1 MHNVSSRTLKVDD
14 PSSQLNC
21 LFYDFLLSRQL
32 NLYQFLAQLEQ
43 TCSSELFSSLIFMD
57 SYSDK
62 SIYQSLINRKIDHLT
77 NKTTA
82 IQESVL
88 DLLKVDA
95 FRKSS
100 KFGIMI
106 KKTGEALLTDKD
118 VQVWFM
124 KCYMQ
129 IAALEIAESHGLT
142 LKEGDKKIL
151 GQYKK
156 EINKIYFLKLFR
168 IYGFKLPLFTPLI
181 CALLVAQIDQMPLS
195 FIETAYYAPD
205 VDIGFMNILN
215 TSGGGIFLLFCALFF
230 YTILFKHDLLDKA
243 FSLRTLYLKVI
254 LQTRSLIGITIT
266 NLFILHGIFTFSPA
280 SLFFEKDSIGY
291 HIASQNYEKAENLL
305 AEKTWHSDQLNYV
318 KAQLLLAQ
326 KDSIPADQ
334 FKMQF
339 ISATD
344 QLVSDYRA
352 DRLPEW
358 ANNYV
363 VAKVLEERNIDT
375 DLMTF
380 EEARMYFFIC
390 HLFLFLSFF
399 IDDYKIRKI
408 REFFES
414 NKDHRKIKNLIY

>member
-1 MHNVSSRTLKVDD
+1 M
-14 PSSQLNC
+14 
-21 LFYDFLLSRQL
+21 
-32 NLYQFLAQLEQ
+32 
-43 TCSSELFSSLIFMD
+43 
-57 SYSDK
+57 
-62 SIYQSLINRKIDHLT
+62 
-77 NKTTA
+77 
-82 IQESVL
+82 
-88 DLLKVDA
+88 
-95 FRKSS
+95 
-100 KFGIMI
+100 
-106 KKTGEALLTDKD
+106 
-118 VQVWFM
+118 
-124 KCYMQ
+124 
-129 IAALEIAESHGLT
+129 
-142 LKEGDKKIL
+142 
-151 GQYKK
+151 
-156 EINKIYFLKLFR
+156 
-168 IYGFKLPLFTPLI
+168 
-181 CALLVAQIDQMPLS
+181 
-195 FIETAYYAPD
+195 
-205 VDIGFMNILN
+205 
-215 TSGGGIFLLFCALFF
+215 
-230 YTILFKHDLLDKA
+230 
-243 FSLRTLYLKVI
+243 
-254 LQTRSLIGITIT
+254 
-266 NLFILHGIFTFSPA
+266 
-280 SLFFEKDSIGY
+280 FFEKDSIGY